1 MIHWCY
7 KHHDKWCFCSY
18 KEDILRNKVSIG
30 VLVTT
35 FGITSLLGSMPMAS
49 AENNL
54 LKPIETIL
62 DAATQE
68 AALVVFK
75 EDSELKLKKYENS
88 YSLTDSEL
96 VDLLKTTGFKGKALK
111 IAWAVA
117 KAESNGRPLAFNGN
131 IKTLDQSYGVFQ
143 INMLRMLGEDR
154 RERFDLDHNADLF
167 NPVINAK
174 IVYRMTRGGEDWS
187 SWSSYNKG
195 AHYKW
200 LDKFPEH

>member
-1 MIHWCY
+1 M
-7 KHHDKWCFCSY
+7 
-18 KEDILRNKVSIG
+18 RNRISIG
-30 VLVTT
+30 VLVTA
-35 FGITSLLGSMPMAS
+35 FGLTSLLGSMPMAN
-49 AENNL
+49 AKNNL
-54 LKPIETIL
+54 LEPVETIVN
-62 DAATQE
+62 AAPQE

-131 IKTLDQSYGVFQ
+131 INTLDQSYGLFQ
-143 INMLRMLGEDR
+143 VNMLRMLGEDR
-154 RERFDLDHNADLF
+154 RERFDLAHNADLF

-174 IVYRMTRGGEDWS
+174 IAYRMTKGGEDWS
-187 SWSSYNKG
+187 AWSSYNKG
-195 AHYKW
+195 AIYKW
-200 LDKFPEH
+200 LDKFPN